1 MQKVITLFLII
12 FSYRLWARPDRHLT
26 DLKKE
31 SPHGLLTSDY
41 GILSIKDLRINSCI
55 AWPAPFQDPP
65 LNFAFSY
72 WQCFEKNQINMDCE
86 VGGYD
91 EYEKSRMAMLVILGK
106 RSGGIHE
113 FISRR
118 PIPVSSCKAYLADW
132 KRLTNNQA
140 HVCLSGSEPKKEV
153 RHNQII
159 WNWTFGRYKTKL
171 GCDSFFQ
178 GECDN
183 LDVCDP

>member
-1 MQKVITLFLII
+1 MWTKIAFIAFHISLAASANGQ
-12 FSYRLWARPDRHLT
+12 RHL
-26 DLKKE
+26 DILRKV
-31 SPHGLLTSDY
+31 SSFGLLTNDY
-41 GILSIKDLRINSCI
+41 GILNEKDLKINSCI

-72 WQCFEKNQINMDCE
+72 WQCFEKNHINVECE

-91 EYEKSRMAMLVILGK
+91 EHEKSRMAMLVILGK
-106 RSGGIHE
+106 RIEGIHE

-118 PIPVSSCKAYLADW
+118 PIPLSSCKAFVRDW
-132 KRLTNNQA
+132 RKLTRKQA
-140 HVCLSGSEPKKEV
+140 HVCVSGSEPIKETRNGKPV
-153 RHNQII
+153 

-171 GCDSFFQ
+171 GCDSYFQ

>member
-12 FSYRLWARPDRHLT
+12 FSYILWARPDRHLT

-55 AWPAPFQDPP
+55 ALPAPFQDPP

-91 EYEKSRMAMLVILGK
+91 EHEKSRMAMLVILGK
-106 RSGGIHE
+106 RIEGSHE

-118 PIPVSSCKAYLADW
+118 PMPVSSCKAFLEDW
-132 KRLTNNQA
+132 RQLTRKQT
-140 HVCLSGSEPKKEV
+140 HVCVSGSEPLKEMRNGKLV
-153 RHNQII
+153 

-171 GCDSFFQ
+171 GCDSYFQ
-178 GECDN
+178 GECDIRKK
-183 LDVCDP
+183 CDN

>member
-12 FSYRLWARPDRHLT
+12 FSYMLWARPDRHLT

-91 EYEKSRMAMLVILGK
+91 EHEKSRMAMLVILGK
-106 RSGGIHE
+106 RIEGSHE

-118 PIPVSSCKAYLADW
+118 PMPVSSCKAFLEDW
-132 KRLTNNQA
+132 RQLTRKQT
-140 HVCLSGSEPKKEV
+140 HVCVSGSEPLKEMRNGKLV
-153 RHNQII
+153 

-171 GCDSFFQ
+171 GCDSYFQ
-178 GECDN
+178 GECDIRKK
-183 LDVCDP
+183 CDN